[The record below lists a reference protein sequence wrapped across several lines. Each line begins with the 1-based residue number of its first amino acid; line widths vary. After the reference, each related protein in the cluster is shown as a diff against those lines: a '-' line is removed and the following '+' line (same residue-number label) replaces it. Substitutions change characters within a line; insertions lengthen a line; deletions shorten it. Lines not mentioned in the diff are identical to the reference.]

1 MIKWILI
8 LSFFLPGCTY
18 FIHNESYQF
27 IDKSKTIYDASTLF
41 TNKKSST
48 ELVVSAFKKEP
59 IRVTGFS
66 CGNKLYSDYP
76 CMEAL
81 GCIIV
86 EDKSYAIFD

>member
-27 IDKSKTIYDASTLF
+27 IDKSKT
-41 TNKKSST
+41 
-48 ELVVSAFKKEP
+48 KKEL